1 MDRKGVFE
9 ELKVWLSSETEDFV
23 NLVGSTLVSLPGREN
38 HFFFFWEGRRRI

>member
-23 NLVGSTLVSLPGREN
+23 NLVGSILASLSHRGQYTKEVR
-38 HFFFFWEGRRRI
+38 